1 MPKRDKT
8 SIATEKK
15 KEFARLLVESKLSKA
30 DAYRKAY
37 KRKDMSNDAASKAAS
52 RLSKDGEILRMIDE
66 LNAQLD
72 RSAIATKQECLEF
85 LTAVLRTPIG
95 QVGED
100 SPLCQEIAYT
110 DSGMRKKMPGK
121 IEAVRELSKLA
132 GYNEPEKLEVGG
144 LSQIAE
150 VLAGTKQ
157 DPLVRP
163 DNGNPAPIEFDGIET
178 VQEDK
183 ERRPGVLE
191 GVGNEPLV

>member
-95 QVGED
+95 QVGKD

-183 ERRPGVLE
+183 ERRPGVLD

>member
-150 VLAGTKQ
+150 VLAATKQ

-183 ERRPGVLE
+183 ERRPGVLD